1 MSTWPVT
8 PCAPAVAGDRGP
20 AMLAAAHVNVHY
32 LLILLLPSVAACIV
46 LALTWRSRIKRRHE
60 ADAEQRRRAATP
72 RGSAKSRNSA
82 AKPRGGSS
90 AKRPRR

>member
-1 MSTWPVT
+1 
-8 PCAPAVAGDRGP
+8 
-20 AMLAAAHVNVHY
+20 MLAAAHVNVHY
-32 LLILLLPSVAACIV
+32 LLILLLPSVVACIA

-72 RGSAKSRNSA
+72 RNSAKSRNSAESRSGSA
-82 AKPRGGSS
+82 AKPRGGSR

>member
-1 MSTWPVT
+1 
-8 PCAPAVAGDRGP
+8 
-20 AMLAAAHVNVHY
+20 MLAAAHVNVHY
-32 LLILLLPSVAACIV
+32 LLILLLPSVVACIV

-72 RGSAKSRNSA
+72 RGSAKSRRGSA
-82 AKPRGGSS
+82 AKPRDGSA